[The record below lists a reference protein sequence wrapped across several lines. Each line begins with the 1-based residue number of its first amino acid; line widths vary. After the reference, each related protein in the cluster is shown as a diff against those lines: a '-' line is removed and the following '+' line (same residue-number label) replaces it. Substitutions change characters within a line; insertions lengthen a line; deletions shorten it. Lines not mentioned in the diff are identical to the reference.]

1 MDELSHEGSRALL
14 FDGTSGFVSLGND
27 EVLQI
32 EGVITM
38 EACIR
43 IEGDIR
49 PGQRSVIHRNII
61 AHGHD
66 RITEVKKFV
75 AFTVASL
82 VSCGKFVH
90 EVLFLTYARQV
101 FLRIN
106 LYESTYEAGSWIGA
120 SIF

>member
-27 EVLQI
+27 EALQI

-43 IEGDIR
+43 MEGDIR
-49 PGQRSVIHRNII
+49 PGQRAVIHRNII

-66 RITEVKKFV
+66 RITEVVIFEKFTPD
-75 AFTVASL
+75 AL
-82 VSCGKFVH
+82 KC
-90 EVLFLTYARQV
+90 YRQ
-101 FLRIN
+101 FF
-106 LYESTYEAGSWIGA
+106 E
-120 SIF
+120 